1 MKKKILKKVM
11 GVAIAVM
18 LIGSVLA
25 GCQKAADTSGTA
37 DSSSTGD
44 IKAGTDEKVSSSSD
58 EKIVIRLA
66 TPWTPGSVS
75 GAGDQ
80 IEALIQKF
88 MEEHPN
94 VTIMHDSQSTNDLR
108 TKLTVEMAA
117 GNPPDVSWCPVNY
130 AREFIKDGLI
140 IDWKDVIDDPAHP
153 EWKEWFSEA
162 TIASLTEEDGTI
174 LLAPQEGSIDGLYYN
189 KKMFDENGWKA
200 PATWDDLMNLIPVI
214 KEKGIS
220 PLVTGGKDS
229 RFAWMASAILV
240 RTTGLEKFRSL
251 CLGADLTNW
260 NSAETGFPKAMDK
273 FKELVDAGA
282 FPSGVLGMS
291 ATEVDQMFATGK
303 AAMYYEGAWKP
314 NNFLS
319 AGGEEFLENV
329 GRVDFPA
336 MTDCPDGN
344 ANTRVGGCILG
355 FMVASGLDPE
365 KEALCIELTK
375 QICSPEFNVPIMEK
389 GAFVYAGNAEYNTEG
404 CSAVM
409 NDLIDAYRTA
419 ESYIPSMDCIAP
431 PAVDLAIKQTAFP
444 GIITGEYNAEQA
456 VDEVQK
462 AAEDYAASLT
472 QE

>member
-174 LLAPQEGSIDGLYYN
+174 LLAPQEGSIDLS
-189 KKMFDENGWKA
+189 
-200 PATWDDLMNLIPVI
+200 LIH
-214 KEKGIS
+214 IS
-220 PLVTGGKDS
+220 EP
-229 RFAWMASAILV
+229 
-240 RTTGLEKFRSL
+240 
-251 CLGADLTNW
+251 
-260 NSAETGFPKAMDK
+260 
-273 FKELVDAGA
+273 
-282 FPSGVLGMS
+282 
-291 ATEVDQMFATGK
+291 
-303 AAMYYEGAWKP
+303 
-314 NNFLS
+314 
-319 AGGEEFLENV
+319 
-329 GRVDFPA
+329 
-336 MTDCPDGN
+336 
-344 ANTRVGGCILG
+344 TR
-355 FMVASGLDPE
+355 P
-365 KEALCIELTK
+365 
-375 QICSPEFNVPIMEK
+375 
-389 GAFVYAGNAEYNTEG
+389 Y
-404 CSAVM
+404 
-409 NDLIDAYRTA
+409 
-419 ESYIPSMDCIAP
+419 
-431 PAVDLAIKQTAFP
+431 
-444 GIITGEYNAEQA
+444 
-456 VDEVQK
+456 
-462 AAEDYAASLT
+462 
-472 QE
+472 